1 MNKQAMAGM
10 FSPPNNRIRLRLAGR
25 SRPFDTRSTAV
36 REDLA
41 DVAAADQHLAP
52 HYAAAVPHVCVA
64 PSAMLHGR
72 PEASVSAVTQLL
84 HGETFQVL
92 DVRAGWA
99 WGYCG
104 HDHYVG
110 YLRADALIRSQD
122 GASPGHRVRPG
133 GGLLF
138 SGADIKAPVI
148 AALPAGALVDGTVE
162 SDFLATAQGWVHI
175 RHVAPVSAPEEDWAE
190 VARTFLGMPYL
201 WGGRGGGGI
210 DCSGL
215 VQVALGLCGHATAR
229 DTDQQAGSVGRL
241 LAEDEVLQRG
251 DIVFFPGHV
260 GIMTDSETLVH
271 ANAYWMRVTEE
282 PLADV
287 VERLRPLHAQ
297 PVTARR
303 RVEP

>member
-1 MNKQAMAGM
+1 MNKQPMAGM
-10 FSPPNNRIRLRLAGR
+10 FSPPNSRIRLRLAGP

-41 DVAAADQHLAP
+41 DVAAAHQHLAP
-52 HYAAAVPHVCVA
+52 HYAAAIAHVCTA

-72 PEASVSAVTQLL
+72 PDASASAVTQLL
-84 HGETFQVL
+84 HGETFHML
-92 DVRAGWA
+92 DIRAGWA

-110 YLRADALIRSQD
+110 YVRAEALVASQGVD
-122 GASPGHRVRPG
+122 PSHRVKAG

-148 AALPAGALVDGTVE
+148 AALPAGALVEGKAE
-162 SDFLATAQGWVHI
+162 GDFLATPQGWLHL
-175 RHVAPVSAPEEDWAE
+175 RHVAPADAAEADWAE
-190 VARTFLGMPYL
+190 VARAFLGMPYL

-229 DTDQQAGSVGRL
+229 DTDQQAESVGRL
-241 LAEDEVLQRG
+241 LAEDEGLQRG

-287 VERLRPLHAQ
+287 VERLKPLHAQ